1 MSLMRTSVNTRM
13 TGGSLNDAISIGKT
27 QLPSFQEAYEMYS
40 QTARWIAPLVDADGR
55 LINADGT
62 LLEIGN
68 RAVANPLQRGLNL
81 YGVRLPGQSI
91 RQGIESTTAQQAM
104 AGVSSH
110 EELIRKMGMYDIL
123 PGEEYNIYTL
133 DIETTGLHP
142 LSQTREISVLHRKA
156 ITDIHGN
163 TTYTQD
169 IDPSNVKTWN
179 IKTNK
184 MDAGATYETVGGVER
199 PVPLSE
205 TAFMQSEARGMVD
218 HVDPMTRQC
227 NTS

>member
-13 TGGSLNDAISIGKT
+13 TGGDLNDAISIGKT

-40 QTARWIAPLVDADGR
+40 QTARWLAPLVDADGA
-55 LINADGT
+55 IVKDGDRVLT
-62 LLEIGN
+62 
-68 RAVANPLQRGLNL
+68 NPLQKGLNL

-133 DIETTGLHP
+133 DIESTGLHP

-169 IDPSNVKTWN
+169 IDPSNVTTWN

-218 HVDPMTRQC
+218 YIDPMTRQC
-227 NTS
+227 NIS